1 MTSRLIVV
9 AGASDSKTQTYT
21 TGLIN
26 VDNLIVLVNPIFID
40 GRSKA
45 NCTVLRICIFQ
56 VRGSLARKA
65 LRELLAKG
73 LIKQVVSHNAQSIYT
88 RLIKD
93 DEEIEAEKAA
103 AAAAEK
109 K

>member
-1 MTSRLIVV
+1 MV
-9 AGASDSKTQTYT
+9 GAKSIAQ
-21 TGLIN
+21 
-26 VDNLIVLVNPIFID
+26 FWEF
-40 GRSKA
+40 A
-45 NCTVLRICIFQ
+45 FFQ

>member
-1 MTSRLIVV
+1 MNNLVLFDQATYDKLVKEVPTYKLITP
-9 AGASDSKTQTYT
+9 S
-21 TGLIN
+21 
-26 VDNLIVLVNPIFID
+26 IVSE
-40 GRSKA
+40 RMK
-45 NCTVLRICIFQ
+45 

-103 AAAAEK
+103 AAAAAEK